1 MKVSI
6 VLVFS
11 IFWFGFSDG
20 FEYHVGVGIADMTG
34 PAAEVGMVRKQNKP
48 ILFLT
53 QFGFQLVTFLDTNSS
68 NFLLSFQHRSLAQ
81 EYLKNFEGGTWG
93 CEKV

>member
-34 PAAEVGMVRKQNKP
+34 PAAEVGMVRKQ

-53 QFGFQLVTFLDTNSS
+53 QFGFQLVTFLES
-68 NFLLSFQHRSLAQ
+68 N
-81 EYLKNFEGGTWG
+81 
-93 CEKV
+93 